1 MNKYFLWLLAYS
13 LALIGLGVYFSRRVR
28 RASDFLVAGRR
39 LGPVLVFSTFLAANI
54 GAGSTVGAAGLG
66 YSLGWSAWWWVGSA
80 GLGCIVLAATVGPRI
95 WALAKSHDF
104 QTLGDFLQWRYSRAV
119 RGCVAA
125 ILWIG
130 TLFLLAAQ
138 LDAISIV
145 LSVVAGL
152 PRWQGAVL
160 GGLVVIS
167 YFVAGGLLS
176 SAWVNLVELAVLLAG
191 FVLAVPF
198 ALDSAGG
205 WGEVANRIS
214 TRGLTMPAADYF
226 NPFGV
231 GIGKVLYY
239 VALLAPSF
247 IVSPGL
253 VQKIYGARSESA
265 VRAGVL
271 ANGIAL
277 LVFAAI
283 PPCLGIIAASQ
294 LPPLRAGEEA
304 LALPKVMTGL
314 LPSWLGILGLAA
326 IFSAEVSTCDAVLL
340 MLSSSLTVD
349 FYKSFVNRSVSEASL
364 LRASRISASIAGIL
378 GVAVAI
384 EIPSIVSSL
393 TFFYSL
399 VSVALF
405 VPVVA
410 GLYWSRPDARAA
422 LGAILTSVPCTLL
435 IYFLAGEVVLGFM
448 NPFIIGIGV
457 SGVVLWFLT
466 VAGPKSNRKPEV
478 AAEIA
483 RISL

>member
-1 MNKYFLWLLAYS
+1 
-13 LALIGLGVYFSRRVR
+13 
-28 RASDFLVAGRR
+28 
-39 LGPVLVFSTFLAANI
+39 
-54 GAGSTVGAAGLG
+54 
-66 YSLGWSAWWWVGSA
+66 
-80 GLGCIVLAATVGPRI
+80 
-95 WALAKSHDF
+95 
-104 QTLGDFLQWRYSRAV
+104 
-119 RGCVAA
+119 
-125 ILWIG
+125 
-130 TLFLLAAQ
+130 
-138 LDAISIV
+138 
-145 LSVVAGL
+145 
-152 PRWQGAVL
+152 
-160 GGLVVIS
+160 
-167 YFVAGGLLS
+167 
-176 SAWVNLVELAVLLAG
+176 
-191 FVLAVPF
+191 
-198 ALDSAGG
+198 
-205 WGEVANRIS
+205 
-214 TRGLTMPAADYF
+214 
-226 NPFGV
+226 
-231 GIGKVLYY
+231 
-239 VALLAPSF
+239 LLAPSF

-364 LRASRISASIAGIL
+364 LRASRISALIAGVL
-378 GVAVAI
+378 GVAVAV